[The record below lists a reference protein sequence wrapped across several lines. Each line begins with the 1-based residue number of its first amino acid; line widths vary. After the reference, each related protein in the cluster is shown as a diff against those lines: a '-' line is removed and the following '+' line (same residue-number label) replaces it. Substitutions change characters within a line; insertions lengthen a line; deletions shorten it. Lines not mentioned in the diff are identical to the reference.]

1 MECAMTTPQYEKPL
15 NERVASNETRLE
27 YLEKEIT
34 FIKAQLWGLIVGV
47 VAVLTISVVNLLG
60 A

>member
-1 MECAMTTPQYEKPL
+1 MTTPQYEKPL
-15 NERVASNETRLE
+15 NERVASNARLE
-27 YLEKEIT
+27 HLEKEIT

-60 A
+60 S